1 MEDIFIP
8 VETEDVIPDAPAETT
23 VEETTE
29 VAEDTTPAA
38 EVEETTETAEIA
50 EESAP
55 ITIPIR
61 FNHETKSLSIDE
73 AATLAQKGMAAETVM
88 SKLRYLAASSGK
100 SPTQVI
106 EEMISADEEMRK
118 NEILEKVNGDEEL
131 AKQFLDA
138 NKSKYQKLVD
148 EMIAAENSE
157 FQKSKESIND
167 KLAYDF
173 IKLQKEFPEMA
184 TVDKVPESVL
194 KDAIDKNIS
203 LYDAYLRFQRK
214 ENKNIKATTEKQEV
228 AAQSSTGSAKSAEH
242 DGTTPEIEALM
253 QGLWG

>member
-8 VETEDVIPDAPAETT
+8 VETEEVTPDAPVETT
-23 VEETTE
+23 VEEVAE

-38 EVEETTETAEIA
+38 ETEETTETATA

-61 FNHETKSLSIDE
+61 FNHETKTLSLDE

-100 SPTQVI
+100 SPSQVI
-106 EEMISADEEMRK
+106 ESMLLADEEMRK

-131 AKQFLDA
+131 AKQFLDTS
-138 NKSKYQKLVD
+138 KSKYQKLVD

-157 FQKSKESIND
+157 FQKSKESIDD
-167 KLAYDF
+167 KLASDF
-173 IKLQKEFPEMA
+173 IELQKEFPEMA
-184 TVDKVPESVL
+184 TVDKIPKSVL

-203 LYDAYLRFQRK
+203 LLDAMLRFDRR
-214 ENKNIKATTEKQEV
+214 ESKNIKAVTQKQET

-253 QGLWG
+253 QGMWK